1 MVHWMPMT
9 LTVFRNGRIH
19 TSADPDATAMAI
31 DGSVISW
38 IGGEH
43 AIALAGEPDLLVDLD
58 GALVVPGFVDAHVH
72 STDAGLA
79 LTGLD
84 LSETSSLAECL
95 GAVREFAAQHP
106 DGVLWGHGWEE
117 TRWPENRPPSRAELD
132 AAVGNRPMYLSRV
145 DVHSALIS
153 TALAD
158 RLTDTAAL
166 PGWSDTNPV
175 TRQAHHAVRAHAR
188 QQLPDRQRAAA
199 QLAFLRSAAANGI
212 VEVHECAQGDVMGRL
227 DLAGLLTL
235 RGPVRVRGYL
245 AAAITDPEQA
255 GPLLAATGAHALGG
269 DLTVDGA
276 IGSHTAAVSSP
287 YLDAPDTYGARYLSE
302 QEIAD
307 HLYACTLAGVQA
319 GFHAIGDVAV
329 SSVAAALREVA
340 ARLGENATVRLAGR
354 AHRIEHA
361 EMIDDPAIA
370 TLAATGMVAS
380 MQPMFDAA
388 WGGPDGLYS
397 RRLGPDRAA
406 AMNPFATMASAGV
419 ALAFG
424 SDAPVTAAS
433 PWAAVQAAAHHR
445 TPGSEI
451 SARAAFTAHTR
462 GGHRAAGRTDR
473 GIGTISVGAP
483 AQLAIVEAGELV
495 RPAADPL
502 VARWSTDPRSR
513 VPLLPDLTPGAPLP
527 RTLATLVDGSV
538 VFDRAGLFA
547 GR

>member
-1 MVHWMPMT
+1 MT
-9 LTVFRNGRIH
+9 LTLFHNGRIH
-19 TSADPDATAMAI
+19 TAADPDATAMAI

-43 AIALAGEPDLLVDLD
+43 AVALAGQPDLVVDLD

-84 LSETSSLAECL
+84 ISATRSLAECL
-95 GAVREFAAQHP
+95 GAVRDFAAQHP
-106 DGVLWGHGWEE
+106 DGVLWGHGWEQ
-117 TRWPENRPPSRAELD
+117 TRWPENRAPSRAELD
-132 AAVGNRPMYLSRV
+132 AAVGHRAMYLSRV

-153 TALAD
+153 TALANQLPD
-158 RLTDTAAL
+158 GAAL
-166 PGWSDTNPV
+166 PGWSFTGPV
-175 TRQAHHAVRAHAR
+175 SRAAHHAVRAYAR
-188 QQLPDRQRAAA
+188 QQLSDRQRLAA
-199 QLAFLRSAAANGI
+199 QLAFLQEAAGNGI
-212 VEVHECAQGDVMGRL
+212 VEVHECAQGDVAGRA
-227 DLAGLLTL
+227 DLAGLLASN
-235 RGPVRVRGYL
+235 GPLRVRGYL
-245 AAAITDPEQA
+245 ATAITDPEQA
-255 GPLLAATGAHALGG
+255 GELLAVTGAHALGG

-276 IGSHTAAVSSP
+276 IGSHTAALSSP
-287 YLDAPDTYGARYLSE
+287 YLDAPDSTGARYLSE

-307 HLYACTLAGVQA
+307 HLLACTLAGVQA
-319 GFHAIGDVAV
+319 GFHAIGDDAV
-329 SSVAAALREVA
+329 NSVAAALREVT
-340 ARLGENATVRLAGR
+340 ARLGENATVRLAGC

-361 EMIDDPAIA
+361 EMIDDSAIA
-370 TLAATGMVAS
+370 TLAATGTVAS

-406 AMNPFATMASAGV
+406 AMNPFATMATAGV

-424 SDAPVTAAS
+424 SDAPVTAAN

-445 TPGSEI
+445 TPGSGI

-473 GIGTISVGAP
+473 GIGTVSVGAP
-483 AQLAIVEAGELV
+483 AHLAIVEAGELV
-495 RPAADPL
+495 RPAANPQ
-502 VARWSTDPRSR
+502 VARWSTDPRSG
-513 VPLLPDLTPGAPLP
+513 VPLLPDLTPGVPLP
-527 RTLATLVDGSV
+527 RTLATLVDGKV